1 VVSSV
6 PLTSCSSSGKAYT
19 TPAGHTPKWVGDVRW
34 HRASAFEPSTY
45 AELVGSSSA
54 VVHTLGILLE
64 DTGYKSAVRRNDVF
78 GLAKAVIGGL
88 SGGDGNPLKSKEQTR
103 RGYEG
108 MNRDSGEGSYMALRI
123 PTDKLPLG
131 EWHPLMLRQR

>member
-1 VVSSV
+1 MG
-6 PLTSCSSSGKAYT
+6 CSSSGKPYT

-34 HRASAFEPSTY
+34 HRASAFEPATY
-45 AELVGSSSA
+45 ADLVASSSA

-78 GLAKAVIGGL
+78 GLAKAVIGGM
-88 SGGDGNPLKSKEQTR
+88 SGGDGNPLKSKEEKR

-108 MNRDSGEGSYMALRI
+108 MNRESGEAILRSPSHTTQPLAFL
-123 PTDKLPLG
+123 PTSCYWMNG
-131 EWHPLMLRQR
+131 TR